1 VLGYGS
7 AQELLYVGEGS
18 KCKPLSRI
26 LTLVPQPIGQ
36 EEGPKSLEGFAL
48 KTFSYTQ
55 KVDFLKFSSLYMSII
70 FWAHPL
76 PKVSNLIGT

>member
-1 VLGYGS
+1 LFKEIQLIGILLSIVNEKNYGVFSRMLGYGS

-36 EEGPKSLEGFAL
+36 EEGPKSLEGS
-48 KTFSYTQ
+48 T
-55 KVDFLKFSSLYMSII
+55 
-70 FWAHPL
+70 
-76 PKVSNLIGT
+76 